1 MELSE
6 MKAEAVKRMKLLMM
20 KPEMIKRFEESG
32 EVYVAEPALGR
43 LSPANGKQKAII
55 REVERENNIVVYL
68 AMNTNSS
75 FGNLDSY
82 LYVSEYKE
90 EWNRDIRDLKN
101 GTPVSYVHNYD
112 EPMFSEFGYIGI
124 ESTPFGFRRTM

>member
-32 EVYVAEPALGR
+32 DVYVAEPALGR

-55 REVERENNIVVYL
+55 R
-68 AMNTNSS
+68 
-75 FGNLDSY
+75 F
-82 LYVSEYKE
+82 
-90 EWNRDIRDLKN
+90 
-101 GTPVSYVHNYD
+101 
-112 EPMFSEFGYIGI
+112 
-124 ESTPFGFRRTM
+124 